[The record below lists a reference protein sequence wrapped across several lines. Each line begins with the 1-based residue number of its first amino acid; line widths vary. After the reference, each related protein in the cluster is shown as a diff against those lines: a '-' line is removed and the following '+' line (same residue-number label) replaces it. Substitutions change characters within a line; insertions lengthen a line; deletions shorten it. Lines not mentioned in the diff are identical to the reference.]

1 MNRIGWAFMILL
13 AASPSWAANKTTVAQ
28 LKDLLVSLKQ
38 AQKTD
43 AEVAA
48 ELGDV
53 ELTEELTHSTMNSL
67 ADYLPGELSKEQ
79 IFVLEARSAVL
90 APPATDLPATPAPDS
105 ATQKAILDKA
115 LGYATKVY
123 AQLPALTAAKTARR
137 FQDNVEPI
145 RGSKAAHSSAVVATP
160 TAPIRYMSGAEIQ
173 ATFQNGAELNPLAK
187 DKTHWGANGMIALLG
202 QGPDLATILQ
212 EVNSAEKINWLRWE
226 AVSGKELA
234 VYSFAVDKKKT
245 HYAVNYCCFPD
256 SDQAG
261 PLTMR
266 GTGQQAGSGPGNYST
281 NTNWKNYKS
290 TVPYHGEIFVDPDT
304 GVVVRLITEAE
315 FKSSELVRQE
325 DQRIDYGPE
334 TVGGKTLVLP
344 VRSFINTL
352 ALPDG
357 DTPQGRLNLRH
368 TLLISEYKNYQSAGS

>member
-1 MNRIGWAFMILL
+1 MKRFGWILMLLL
-13 AASPSWAANKTTVAQ
+13 AASPAWAAGKITVEQ
-28 LKDLLVSLKQ
+28 LKDLLASLKQ

-48 ELGDV
+48 ELGNV
-53 ELTEELTHSTMNSL
+53 ELTEELPHSTMNSL
-67 ADYLPGELSKEQ
+67 APYLPGELSKEQ
-79 IFVLEARSAVL
+79 MFVLEVRSAVL
-90 APPATDLPATPAPDS
+90 APPAADLPAAPPPDA

-115 LGYATKVY
+115 LDYTAKIYG
-123 AQLPALTAAKTARR
+123 QLPSLTATKTARR

-145 RGSKAAHSSAVVATP
+145 QGSKAAHSSAVVATP
-160 TAPIRYMSGAEIQ
+160 TAPIRYMTGAETQ
-173 ATFQNGAELNPLAK
+173 ATFQNGAESNPLAK

-212 EVNSAEKINWLRWE
+212 EANSAEKISWLRWE
-226 AVSGKELA
+226 MVNSKQLA

-266 GTGQQAGSGPGNYST
+266 GTGQQAGSGPGNYQS
-281 NTNWKNYKS
+281 NTNWKNYKA

-304 GVVVRLITEAE
+304 GIVVRLITEAE

-325 DQRIDYGPE
+325 DRRIDYGPE

-344 VRSFINTL
+344 VKEFINTL

-368 TLLISEYKNYQSAGS
+368 TLFTADYKNYQPAGN